1 MREATRRVG
10 VPEVQLGPSTSSY
23 LQQWTSGHLSFWA
36 MEKSFEQRQ
45 EAVLKVC
52 KALWWKEDM
61 ERYGEAIP
69 SFTRQTTNTQA
80 LVLGR
85 GLSWL
90 C

>member
-1 MREATRRVG
+1 
-10 VPEVQLGPSTSSY
+10 
-23 LQQWTSGHLSFWA
+23 
-36 MEKSFEQRQ
+36 
-45 EAVLKVC
+45 VLKVC
-52 KALWWKEDM
+52 KALWWKEDLRLGKVTCM